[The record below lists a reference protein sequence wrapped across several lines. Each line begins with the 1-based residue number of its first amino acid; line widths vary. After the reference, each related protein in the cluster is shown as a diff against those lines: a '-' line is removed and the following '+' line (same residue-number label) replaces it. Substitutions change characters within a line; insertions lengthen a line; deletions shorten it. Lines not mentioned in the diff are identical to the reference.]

1 MCISPEGYGSIA
13 STYFLGASA
22 RVPARKSSRFA
33 QCSCQR
39 GSMAFGSYLSCK
51 ELPSSALILARCS
64 SAAPA
69 GAPGAASPT
78 RTARRRQGTPG
89 GGRGDERFQCLG
101 LHQRRR
107 AAGGRLHA
115 EGSAGALGGVGAEK
129 LGEAED
135 ARAPAPADG
144 DVRGLGQDPCQRDTE
159 CTSLL

>member
-64 SAAPA
+64 SAALA
-69 GAPGAASPT
+69 G
-78 RTARRRQGTPG
+78 RREPRHLPEPPG
-89 GGRGDERFQCLG
+89 GDKELRV
-101 LHQRRR
+101 
-107 AAGGRLHA
+107 AGGGTSA
-115 EGSAGALGGVGAEK
+115 SSVSDSTSAGELLAGGSMRKA
-129 LGEAED
+129 
-135 ARAPAPADG
+135 ARA
-144 DVRGLGQDPCQRDTE
+144 
-159 CTSLL
+159 